1 MSDSTI
7 RTMSLDE
14 IDIVSGGVSYD
25 QAYNDF
31 QEGGE
36 LLGAGAGKLVAS
48 AWTGIA
54 LTPALIAD
62 SLGLG
67 TSLPGGLP
75 ELP

>member
-31 QEGGE
+31 QEGRE

>member
-7 RTMSLDE
+7 RPMTFDE
-14 IDIVSGGVSYD
+14 IDIVSGGISYD
-25 QAYNDF
+25 QAYQDF
-31 QEGGE
+31 QEGGQ